1 MTELLPN
8 YPGVLR
14 TIVDRISWSLLLFL
28 LFAVTYPVKAVA
40 DALAPPY
47 NADYSITNLG
57 SVAGVATPY
66 GGITFLAGNN
76 NELLIGGNA
85 NNAGGAIYEVGVTR
99 GVGGHITGFSGAATL
114 FSTAPNIDGGLV
126 YGPGGVLFFTEYS
139 NNALGEIKPGSSSP
153 DKTVNLTAAGVAVSV
168 GSVNFVPGGFPGA
181 GEFKIASYSGGGFYN
196 ATLTADGSGTY
207 DVSGVTATTNPG
219 GGPEGFVYVPTGSPL
234 FATPSLLLAQYG
246 AGKVVAC
253 QLDADGN
260 PIAATCADFVTGLTG
275 AEGSVVDPVTGDF
288 LFSTF
293 GGGNHVDVV
302 TGFAAPPTVPEPGS
316 LLLLG
321 TGLVGLWT
329 RRRSAK

>member
-8 YPGVLR
+8 FPGVLR

-57 SVAGVATPY
+57 SVAGVPASY

-76 NELLIGGNA
+76 NELLIGGAA
-85 NNAGGAIYEVGVTR
+85 NGGGGAIYEVGVTR
-99 GVGGHITGFSGAATL
+99 GAGGHITGFSGPATQ

-126 YGPGGVLFFTEYS
+126 YGPGGVLLFTEYP
-139 NNALGEIKPGSSSP
+139 NNALGEIKPGSLSP
-153 DKTVNLTAAGVAVSV
+153 DKTVNLALAGVVGSV
-168 GSVNFVPGGFPGA
+168 GSVNFVPAGFPGA

-196 ATLTADGSGTY
+196 ATLTPDGSGTY
-207 DVSGVTATTNPG
+207 DVSGATLKTSPA
-219 GGPEGFVYVPTGSPL
+219 GGPEGFVYVPLGSPL
-234 FATPSLLLAQYG
+234 FPTPSLLLAQYG
-246 AGKVVAC
+246 VGQVEAC
-253 QLDADGN
+253 ELDADGN
-260 PIAATCADFVTGLTG
+260 PIVATCAVFVSGLTG

-293 GGGNHVDVV
+293 GGGNHIDVV

-329 RRRSAK
+329 KRRSAK